1 MRLYSIKKSGKKQNA
16 VFVIRMV
23 RDQIKSGD
31 LLGYDVSLY
40 NATIGALQK
49 QAGFKITNR

>member
-23 RDQIKSGD
+23 RDQIKSGN

-40 NATIGALQK
+40 HATIGALQK
-49 QAGFKITNR
+49 QAGFKVTNR